1 MRGSSFV
8 SAGSGLRIGTA
19 DKLRDT
25 PIRLG
30 MPDRCLAR
38 NLFYALFAVQA
49 GRALIG
55 NDMGLGKKISALPWS
70 RIIEWE

>member
-1 MRGSSFV
+1 
-8 SAGSGLRIGTA
+8 
-19 DKLRDT
+19 
-25 PIRLG
+25 

-38 NLFYALFAVQA
+38 NLLYALFAVQA